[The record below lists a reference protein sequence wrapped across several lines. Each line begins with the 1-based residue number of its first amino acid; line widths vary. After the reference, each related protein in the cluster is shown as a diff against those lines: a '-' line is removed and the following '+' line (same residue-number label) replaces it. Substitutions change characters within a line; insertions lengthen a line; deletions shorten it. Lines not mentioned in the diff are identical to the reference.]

1 MKPNSGMRGTR
12 VFENKKEEIPMKKI
26 LALALAAMMLLGM
39 MSFAHADGVI
49 SITVPHYK
57 TGENVGAV
65 FFLPQV
71 ERFNTQYEGK
81 YHIDIE
87 ELTQDMYADKIKQ
100 LGQQNKLPALIEG
113 GETEWLKNVVI
124 PNHMYADLSDILENN
139 PELRASLIEEHIAA
153 QTQEDGTFFSITYP
167 VVRPMGMFYNG
178 EMLDLGDKT
187 PADMNWD
194 EFLAALGDNKIAMM
208 TGENA
213 WTTTL
218 MFSSMIAAE
227 EGGAELLNSH
237 TVDKIYDFNQP
248 CIVNAVARLQN
259 VLQNYSASNTVGA
272 VYADAANAFMSKQAA
287 VIANGSWM
295 VGDFL
300 EDGGKWSNGF
310 DGSTVRGAVLPGNVA
325 LTNVGEGYGWWI
337 PANASDE
344 EKEVAKAFIN
354 FIMSPA
360 ELEAYMLTEG
370 GVAPNLVVSEEY
382 KASAAEN
389 PLMYEYV
396 NAVNADTILCPSVGD
411 CMPSSVSNT
420 EFGTLL
426 PNLISGNL
434 TPEQFCEELTAAAEE
449 TRLD

>member
-1 MKPNSGMRGTR
+1 
-12 VFENKKEEIPMKKI
+12 MKKL

-57 TGENVGAV
+57 TGENVGAI

-71 ERFNTQYEGK
+71 ERFNTLYEGK
-81 YHIDIE
+81 YHIEIE
-87 ELTQDMYADKIKQ
+87 ELTQDMYAEKIKQ

-113 GETEWLKNVVI
+113 GETEWIKNVVM
-124 PNHMYADLSDILENN
+124 PNHLFLDLTSFVDENPDLAALLIDTNVAYNTTADGQL
-139 PELRASLIEEHIAA
+139 
-153 QTQEDGTFFSITYP
+153 FSVALP
-167 VVRPMGMFYNG
+167 VVRPMGMYYNG

-187 PADMNWD
+187 PADMSWD
-194 EFLAALGDNKIAMM
+194 EFLAVLGDNKIAMM

-213 WTTTL
+213 WTTVL
-218 MFSSMIAAE
+218 VFASLIAAE
-227 EGGAELLNSH
+227 EGGAELLSTH

-248 CIVNAVARLQN
+248 CIVNAVAKLQN
-259 VLQNYSASNTVGA
+259 ILQNYASSNTIGA

-295 VGDFL
+295 VGDFA

-325 LTNVGEGYGWWI
+325 LANTDGFGWWI
-337 PANASDE
+337 PATASAE
-344 EKEVAKAFIN
+344 EQEVAKAFIA
-354 FIMSPA
+354 FMMTPA
-360 ELEAYMLTEG
+360 ELEAYMLAEG
-370 GVAPNLVVSEEY
+370 GVAPNLAVSAEY
-382 KASAAEN
+382 EASAAAN

-396 NAVNADTILCPSVGD
+396 NAVNADTIICPSFGDCVPSSVGD
-411 CMPSSVSNT
+411 T

-426 PNLISGNL
+426 PNLISGNM
-434 TPEQFCEELTAAAEE
+434 TAEQFCQELTIAAEE